1 MNNNDPNDPFYQP
14 SGIRAGDR
22 FIKCLDDEDNEYK
35 EFETDNGVKMTM
47 IPRARYEGGILG
59 FKDPG
64 DRKYGKGVTRC
75 WLSRPWS
82 VGSKEPFQVIDTVHN
97 YRPDGKECAGV

>member
-35 EFETDNGVKMTM
+35 EFETENGVKMTM
-47 IPRARYEGGILG
+47 IPRSRHEGGILG

-64 DRKYGKGVTRC
+64 DRKYGKGVTR
-75 WLSRPWS
+75 RRG
-82 VGSKEPFQVIDTVHN
+82 VVTTEEGFEVHASICN
-97 YRPDGKECAGV
+97 FRPDGKECAGV